1 MRRKLV
7 TDSEAKLQQMLDKY
21 PYIWKTK
28 ASLMSYLRGGLR
40 RSCWLK
46 HPVKLEFIKNNR
58 ERIPN
63 PNPRGKVDTVWGGRC
78 NVCKNMFVQSKLAV
92 DHIREFSASLKD
104 IEDIQTFVELITL
117 VTEDD
122 LQFVCKDCHENIS
135 YSQKHGCSFEEA
147 RVRKK
152 HILYGKEKAFK
163 RELEARGIVVPKTIK
178 EQSATLLEAMLNEI
192 KEEGK

>member
-1 MRRKLV
+1 MIGN
-7 TDSEAKLQQMLDKY
+7 SEDKLQQMLDKY
-21 PYIWKTK
+21 PHIWKTK

-78 NVCKNMFVQSKLAV
+78 NVCKNLFVQSKLAV

-104 IEDIQTFVELITL
+104 IEDIQIFVELITL

-152 HILYGKEKAFK
+152 HILIGKEKRFK
-163 RELEARGIVVPKTIK
+163 QELEARGMVVPKTIK
-178 EQSATLLEAMLNEI
+178 EQSTTLLEAMLNEI

>member
-1 MRRKLV
+1 M
-7 TDSEAKLQQMLDKY
+7 TSSSEIKLQQMLEKY
-21 PYIWKTK
+21 HHIWKTK

-40 RSCWLK
+40 RSCWMK

-78 NVCKNMFVQSKLAV
+78 NVCKDLFVQSKLAV
-92 DHIREFSASLKD
+92 DHVREFSASLKD

-122 LQFVCKDCHENIS
+122 LQFVCKECHDTIS
-135 YSQKHGCSFEEA
+135 YSQKHSCSFEEA
-147 RVRKK
+147 RVRKQ
-152 HILYGKEKAFK
+152 HILIVKEK
-163 RELEARGIVVPKTIK
+163 RVCEELKQRGVLVPPKTIK
-178 EQSATLLEAMLNEI
+178 AQNELLLTMMLGEI
-192 KEEGK
+192 KSEEKK

>member
-1 MRRKLV
+1 MSS
-7 TDSEAKLQQMLDKY
+7 SEDKLQQMLEKY
-21 PYIWKTK
+21 PHIWKTK

-78 NVCKNMFVQSKLAV
+78 NVCKNLFVQSKLAV

-135 YSQKHGCSFEEA
+135 YSQKNGCSLEEA
-147 RVRKK
+147 KVYKK
-152 HILYGKEKAFK
+152 HILIAKEK
-163 RELEARGIVVPKTIK
+163 REIEELKARGVLVPPKTK
-178 EQSATLLEAMLNEI
+178 KAQNELLLRMMIDEI

>member
-1 MRRKLV
+1 MSS
-7 TDSEAKLQQMLDKY
+7 SEDKLQQMLEKY
-21 PYIWKTK
+21 PHIWKTK

-78 NVCKNMFVQSKLAV
+78 NVCKNLFVQSKLAV

-135 YSQKHGCSFEEA
+135 YSQKNGCSLEEA

-152 HILYGKEKAFK
+152 HILIAKEK
-163 RELEARGIVVPKTIK
+163 REIEELELRGVLVPPKTK
-178 EQSATLLEAMLNEI
+178 KAQNELLLRMMLEEI
-192 KEEGK
+192 KDE

>member
-1 MRRKLV
+1 MSSSEDKLH
-7 TDSEAKLQQMLDKY
+7 QMLDKY
-21 PYIWKTK
+21 PHIWKTK

-78 NVCKNMFVQSKLAV
+78 NVCKNLFVQSKLAV

-122 LQFVCKDCHENIS
+122 LQFICKDCHDATS
-135 YSQKHGCSFEEA
+135 YSQKNGCSLEEA
-147 RVRKK
+147 KVYKK
-152 HILYGKEKAFK
+152 HILYGKQKLFK
-163 RELEARGIVVPKTIK
+163 QELEARGMVVPKTIK

-192 KEEGK
+192 KEEGN

>member
-1 MRRKLV
+1 MI
-7 TDSEAKLQQMLDKY
+7 DSEDKLQQMLEKY
-21 PYIWKTK
+21 PHIWKTK

-40 RSCWLK
+40 RSCWMK

-63 PNPRGKVDTVWGGRC
+63 PNPKGKVDTVWGGRC
-78 NVCKNMFVQSKLAV
+78 NVCKNLFVQSKLAV

-104 IEDIQTFVELITL
+104 IEDIQIFVELITL

-152 HILYGKEKAFK
+152 HILIGKEKRFK
-163 RELEARGIVVPKTIK
+163 QELEARGMVVPKTIK

>member
-1 MRRKLV
+1 M
-7 TDSEAKLQQMLDKY
+7 TDSETKLQQMLDKY
-21 PYIWKTK
+21 PHIWKTK

-46 HPVKLEFIKNNR
+46 HPVKLDFIKNNR

-78 NVCKNMFVQSKLAV
+78 NVCKNLFVQSKLAV

-135 YSQKHGCSFEEA
+135 YSQKHGCSLEEA

-163 RELEARGIVVPKTIK
+163 RELEARGMVVPKTIK

-192 KEEGK
+192 KE

>member
-1 MRRKLV
+1 MEKIDEIL
-7 TDSEAKLQQMLDKY
+7 EKY
-21 PYIWKTK
+21 PHIWKSK
-28 ASLMSYLRGGLR
+28 ASFMAYLRGGVR
-40 RSCWLK
+40 RGVWLK

-78 NVCKNMFVQSKLAV
+78 NACKNLFVQSKLAV

-104 IEDIQTFVELITL
+104 VENIQTFVELITL

-122 LQFVCKDCHENIS
+122 LQFVCKDCHDNIS
-135 YSQKHGCSFEEA
+135 YSQKQGCSLEEA

-152 HILYGKEKAFK
+152 HILIGKDKRFK
-163 RELEARGIVVPKTIK
+163 SELEARGMVVPKTIK
-178 EQSATLLEAMLNEI
+178 EQSTVLLETMLKEINNEE
-192 KEEGK
+192 KV

>member
-1 MRRKLV
+1 MSS
-7 TDSEAKLQQMLDKY
+7 SEDKLQQMLEKY
-21 PYIWKTK
+21 PHIWKTK

-78 NVCKNMFVQSKLAV
+78 NVCKNLFVQSKLAV

-135 YSQKHGCSFEEA
+135 YSQKNGCSFEEA

-152 HILYGKEKAFK
+152 HINLVKNDNVIQ
-163 RELEARGIVVPKTIK
+163 ELKKLGVSEIPSTKKGSKD
-178 EQSATLLEAMLNEI
+178 LLLKLML
-192 KEEGK
+192 EELL

>member
-1 MRRKLV
+1 M
-7 TDSEAKLQQMLDKY
+7 TDSEIKLQQMLYKY
-21 PYIWKTK
+21 PHIWKTK

-78 NVCKNMFVQSKLAV
+78 NVCKNLFVQSKLAV
-92 DHIREFSASLKD
+92 DHIREYSASLKD
-104 IEDIQTFVELITL
+104 IEDVQKFVELIAL

-135 YSQKHGCSFEEA
+135 YSQKNGCSFEEA

-152 HILYGKEKAFK
+152 HILYGKQKLFK
-163 RELEARGIVVPKTIK
+163 CELEARGMVVPKTIK
-178 EQSATLLEAMLNEI
+178 EQSTTLLEAMLSEI